1 MPTLILTD
9 EQVFELVKQ
18 LPPNKQAELFQFLQ
32 QQQQEKWE
40 ELSRTGQEEVRKAA
54 LERGKNWDTMTEEE
68 REDFIDDIMHEDRQ
82 CSRAG

>member
-1 MPTLILTD
+1 MPTLTLTD

-40 ELSRTGQEEVRKAA
+40 EVSRAGQEGVRKAA
-54 LERGKNWDTMTEEE
+54 AQRGKNWDTMTEEE
-68 REDFIDDIMHEDRQ
+68 REDFIDDIVHKDRQ
-82 CSRAG
+82 CS